1 MKLLLSGCIV
11 LLMLFGFTSCQR
23 EVDGTLTPDSFTDSS
38 LSRVVVLDTTAFAA
52 GLDTAQT
59 VELLYDGS
67 GRLITFH
74 SVYYNPG
81 VSGAGRID
89 ADEEIRYQYN
99 GTDTL
104 PAKLFSKYT
113 PVSTGVSIYDTS
125 FLTYSD
131 GMVARDSFFSAPDY
145 VVAEFTKLST
155 NRYKALHKINNG
167 IGGQVVDT
175 AFINLTYQNGNLIR
189 EVDSL
194 WMPGGSGSWAVTSM
208 DVMYDNKPNP
218 LRPIAIPYP
227 APFNQFY
234 LSGIG
239 VAPLS
244 NRSMNNEISEVNNVG
259 TYLELFTYQY
269 GPTGLPKIVRD
280 NNGLKFFYFYKML

>member
-1 MKLLLSGCIV
+1 MKLLFSGCIV

-23 EVDGTLTPDSFTDSS
+23 EVDGTLTPESFTDSS
-38 LSRVVVLDTTAFAA
+38 ISRIVVLDTTTFAS

-59 VELLYDGS
+59 IEFLYDGS

-81 VSGAGRID
+81 VSGAGRFN
-89 ADEEIRYQYN
+89 ADEEIRYQYT
-99 GTDTL
+99 GADTL

-113 PVSTGVSIYDTS
+113 DIAGGTTDYDTS
-125 FLTYSD
+125 FLTYSG

-145 VVAEFTKLST
+145 VVAEFNKLSE
-155 NRYKALHKINNG
+155 NRYKVFHKINNG
-167 IGGQVVDT
+167 MGGQVIDT
-175 AFINLTYQNGNLIR
+175 AYINLTYQNGNLIK

-194 WMPGGSGSWAVTSM
+194 WLPGGGWTVTSM
-208 DVMYDNKPNP
+208 NVMYDNKPNP
-218 LRPIAIPYP
+218 LRSISIPYP

-244 NRSMNNEISEVNNVG
+244 NRSMNNELSEMNSIG
-259 TYLELFTYQY
+259 TFVLLLSYQY
-269 GPTGLPKIVRD
+269 GPTGLPKIIRD
-280 NNGLKFFYFYKML
+280 DNGLKFFYFYKML

>member
-1 MKLLLSGCIV
+1 MKLLFGGCIV

-23 EVDGTLTPDSFTDSS
+23 EVDGTLTPESFTDSS
-38 LSRVVVLDTTAFAA
+38 ISRIVVLDTTTFAS

-59 VELLYDGS
+59 IEFLYDGS

-81 VSGAGRID
+81 VSGAGRFN
-89 ADEEIRYQYN
+89 ADEEIRYQYT
-99 GTDTL
+99 GADTL

-113 PVSTGVSIYDTS
+113 DIAGGTTDYDTS
-125 FLTYSD
+125 FLTYSG

-145 VVAEFTKLST
+145 VVAEFNKLSE
-155 NRYKALHKINNG
+155 NRYKVFHKINNG
-167 IGGQVVDT
+167 MGGQIIDT
-175 AFINLTYQNGNLIR
+175 AYINLTYQNGNLTK

-194 WMPGGSGSWAVTSM
+194 WLPGGGWTVTSM
-208 DVMYDNKPNP
+208 NVMYDNKPNP

-244 NRSMNNEISEVNNVG
+244 NKSMNNEISEVNNVG

-269 GPTGLPKIVRD
+269 GPTDLPKIVRD